1 MELRFLTS
9 ARNDLAALRD
19 HYRQTLPPGSRIG
32 QMHLT
37 EALTLLRRNP
47 EAGIPLPSP
56 RGVRALSMPFVP
68 FVLIYRMTGRSMEFL
83 RICRVDQSDRR

>member
-37 EALTLLRRNP
+37 EALALLRRNP
-47 EAGIPLPSP
+47 EAGFPLPAP

-68 FVLIYRMTGRSMEFL
+68 FVLIYRVTARGIDFL
-83 RICRVDQSDRR
+83 RICRIGQSDRP

>member
-9 ARNDLAALRD
+9 ARNDLAGLRD
-19 HYRQTLPPGSRIG
+19 HNRQTRPAGSRIG

-47 EAGIPLPSP
+47 EAGMPLPSP

-83 RICRVDQSDRR
+83 RVCRIDHSDRP

>member
-32 QMHLT
+32 QMHLS
-37 EALTLLRRNP
+37 EALTLLKRNP
-47 EAGIPLPSP
+47 EAGLPLPSP
-56 RGVRALSMPFVP
+56 KGVRALSIPFLP
-68 FVLIYRMTGRSMEFL
+68 FALIYRVSGTRVEFL
-83 RICRVDQSDRR
+83 RVCRLGQSGTP

>member
-9 ARNDLAALRD
+9 ARNDRAALRD
-19 HYRQTLPPGSRIG
+19 HYRQTLPTGSRIG

-47 EAGIPLPSP
+47 EAGLPLLSP
-56 RGVRALSMPFVP
+56 KGVRVLSMPFVP
-68 FVLIYRMTGRSMEFL
+68 FVLIYRITATGVEFL
-83 RICRVDQSDRR
+83 RVCRLGQSNP